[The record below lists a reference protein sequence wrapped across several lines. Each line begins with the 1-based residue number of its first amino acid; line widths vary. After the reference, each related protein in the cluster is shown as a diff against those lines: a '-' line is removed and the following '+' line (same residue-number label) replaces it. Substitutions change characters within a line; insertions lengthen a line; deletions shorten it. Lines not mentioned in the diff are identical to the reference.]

1 MIYLIGSIV
10 LTSYIILAFKMLE
23 RLKLGVFQS
32 IVFNYITCTITGSI
46 INGSFA
52 LNTENTGSNWFPWA
66 CLMGT
71 IFIILYNLVGITTQ
85 RIGAAVAAV
94 SYKIS
99 LIIPVIFSI
108 YLYNEKLQ
116 TLQWIGI
123 LLALAAVVLTCL
135 PNKQAERKN
144 ALNPV
149 LLFALPAI
157 LFFGSG
163 LQDTLIKY
171 IEQAYLNDYNKDA
184 FLSCAFAAAA
194 LLGSVAL
201 FVRLIRRQ
209 QIFNWRNV
217 IAGILIGIPNYFS
230 IWCLVKFLQVS
241 NMPSSVAIPV
251 NNMGIVLF
259 SALVAWLIFKENLS
273 RINWLGIV
281 LSLTAISLMA
291 IGGNRVM

>member
-1 MIYLIGSIV
+1 MIYLFGSIV
-10 LTSYIILAFKMLE
+10 LTSYLILAFKMLE
-23 RLKLGVFQS
+23 RLKLGVFQA
-32 IVFNYITCTITGSI
+32 IVFNYITCTITGSV

-52 LNTENTGSNWFPWA
+52 INTENTHSNWFPWA

-116 TLQWIGI
+116 TLQWVGI
-123 LLALAAVVLTCL
+123 FLALAAVVFTCL
-135 PNKQAERKN
+135 PNKQAARKN
-144 ALNPV
+144 AFNPF
-149 LLFALPAI
+149 LLFALPSI

-194 LLGSVAL
+194 FLGTAAL
-201 FVRLIRRQ
+201 IIRLVRRQ
-209 QIFNWRNV
+209 QIFNWKNV
-217 IAGILIGIPNYFS
+217 VAGVLIGIPNYFS

-241 NMPSSVAIPV
+241 NMPSSAAIPV

-259 SALVAWLIFKENLS
+259 SALVAWLVFKERLS
-273 RINWLGIV
+273 RINWLGIL
-281 LSLTAISLMA
+281 LSLTAILLMA
-291 IGGNRVM
+291 VGGNQAI